1 MALPVVRHIVELH
14 GGSVSVTSEGLGRG
28 ASFSIS
34 LPVRA
39 AVPPPEQH
47 GEQPASS
54 SGSGEHR
61 SQTGLQ
67 GIRVLVVDDERDA
80 RELLDV
86 VLTQAGAHVAMASSV
101 NEGLAKLATFPADIV
116 VSDIGMPEQDG
127 YTLIARLN
135 ALSPPGQAIPA
146 IALTAYT
153 RSEDKLRAL
162 SLGFSAHVGKP
173 VNPID
178 LIECIARL
186 VPRS

>member
-1 MALPVVRHIVELH
+1 
-14 GGSVSVTSEGLGRG
+14 
-28 ASFSIS
+28 
-34 LPVRA
+34 
-39 AVPPPEQH
+39 
-47 GEQPASS
+47 
-54 SGSGEHR
+54 
-61 SQTGLQ
+61 
-67 GIRVLVVDDERDA
+67 
-80 RELLDV
+80 
-86 VLTQAGAHVAMASSV
+86 MASSV
-101 NEGLAKLATFPADIV
+101 NEGLARLDTFSPHIV

-127 YTLIARLN
+127 YTLMARLN

-186 VPRS
+186 VRS

>member
-1 MALPVVRHIVELH
+1 M
-14 GGSVSVTSEGLGRG
+14 VTSADEARQ
-28 ASFSIS
+28 S
-34 LPVRA
+34 L
-39 AVPPPEQH
+39 ET
-47 GEQPASS
+47 
-54 SGSGEHR
+54 HR
-61 SQTGLQ
+61 P
-67 GIRVLVVDDERDA
+67 
-80 RELLDV
+80 DV
-86 VLTQAGAHVAMASSV
+86 IVSDVAM
-101 NEGLAKLATFPADIV
+101 PD
-116 VSDIGMPEQDG
+116 QDG

-135 ALSPPGQAIPA
+135 AVSAPGQAIPA